1 MGNSTKKQFIYSRI
15 LIALVVL
22 LLVGAFAAK
31 ELGSPVIYVL
41 MTTVIVF
48 SVSEGS
54 RNRRLTFGILLIGV
68 LNVSA
73 SLWIAFWPH
82 PEVLAIVVARSL
94 GAFFVAVVGGF
105 MLRKMWQLRHVTLDS
120 IGGGLAVYLLLGVGW
135 THLYALV
142 ETFDPGSF
150 ITRTLDGSAHG
161 LTEYRSGT
169 YPQLFFFSF
178 VTLTTLGY
186 GDILPVSSAAKGLA
200 IAEAIV
206 GPVFLAILM
215 ARLVGLYVAQET
227 REAEK
232 PGSDGRA

>member
-1 MGNSTKKQFIYSRI
+1 MADSEKKQFIYSRI

-22 LLVGAFAAK
+22 LLVGALAAK
-31 ELGSPVIYVL
+31 ELGSPFIYIL

-48 SVSEGS
+48 AIWEGS
-54 RNRRLTFGILLIGV
+54 RHRALTFGILAIGL
-68 LNVSA
+68 LNVGA
-73 SLWIAFWPH
+73 SLWLAFWPT
-82 PEVLAIVVARSL
+82 PLVIAIVVSRSL
-94 GAFFVAVVGGF
+94 GALFVAVVGGF

-142 ETFDPGSF
+142 EAVEPGSF
-150 ITRTLDGSAHG
+150 FTRAVDGSSHRII
-161 LTEYRSGT
+161 EYTSGT

-215 ARLVGLYVAQET
+215 ARLVGLYVAQES
-227 REAEK
+227 READAL
-232 PGSDGRA
+232 GSGPRK

>member
-1 MGNSTKKQFIYSRI
+1 MADSEKKQFIYSRI

-22 LLVGAFAAK
+22 LLVGALAAK
-31 ELGSPVIYVL
+31 ELGSPVIYIL

-48 SVSEGS
+48 AIWEGS
-54 RNRRLTFGILLIGV
+54 RHRALTFGILAPLLV
-68 LNVSA
+68 
-73 SLWIAFWPH
+73 
-82 PEVLAIVVARSL
+82 AIVISRSL
-94 GAFFVAVVGGF
+94 GALFVAVVGGF
-105 MLRKMWQLRHVTLDS
+105 LLRKMWQLRHVTLDS

-142 ETFDPGSF
+142 EAVEPGSF
-150 ITRTLDGSAHG
+150 FTRAIDGSSHRII
-161 LTEYRSGT
+161 EYTSGT

-215 ARLVGLYVAQET
+215 ARLVGLYVAQES
-227 REAEK
+227 READEF
-232 PGSDGRA
+232 GSGPQK

>member
-1 MGNSTKKQFIYSRI
+1 MAHSTKKQFIYSRI

-22 LLVGAFAAK
+22 LLVGALAAQ
-31 ELGSPVIYVL
+31 ELGSPIIYIL

-48 SVSEGS
+48 AIWEGS
-54 RNRRLTFGILLIGV
+54 RHRGLTLGILLIGI

-73 SLWIAFWPH
+73 SLWTELSTHPH
-82 PEVLAIVVARSL
+82 VATIVISRSL
-94 GAFFVAVVGGF
+94 GALFVAVVGGF

-142 ETFDPGSF
+142 EALEPGSF

-232 PGSDGRA
+232 LGSDGRA

>member
-1 MGNSTKKQFIYSRI
+1 MSAELARNADQGRAV
-15 LIALVVL
+15 ALTL
-22 LLVGAFAAK
+22 QRY
-31 ELGSPVIYVL
+31 ELG
-41 MTTVIVF
+41 T
-48 SVSEGS
+48 
-54 RNRRLTFGILLIGV
+54 
-68 LNVSA
+68 
-73 SLWIAFWPH
+73 
-82 PEVLAIVVARSL
+82 
-94 GAFFVAVVGGF
+94 
-105 MLRKMWQLRHVTLDS
+105 KTL
-120 IGGGLAVYLLLGVGW
+120 VLLGVGW

-142 ETFDPGSF
+142 ETLDPGSF
-150 ITRTLDGSAHG
+150 ITRPLDGSAHG
-161 LTEYRSGT
+161 LTEYTSGT

-232 PGSDGRA
+232 LGSDGRA

>member
-1 MGNSTKKQFIYSRI
+1 MANSTKKQFIYSRI
-15 LIALVVL
+15 LIALVIL

-31 ELGSPVIYVL
+31 ELGSPIIYVL

-48 SVSEGS
+48 SVSQGS

-73 SLWIAFWPH
+73 SLWIAFWPY

-142 ETFDPGSF
+142 ETLDPGSF
-150 ITRTLDGSAHG
+150 ITRPLDGSAHG
-161 LTEYRSGT
+161 LTEYTSGT

-232 PGSDGRA
+232 LGSDGRA

>member
-1 MGNSTKKQFIYSRI
+1 MVNPTKKQFIYSR
-15 LIALVVL
+15 LFIAPVVL
-22 LLVGAFAAK
+22 HLVGAFAAK

-54 RNRRLTFGILLIGV
+54 LNRRLTFGILLIGV
-68 LNVSA
+68 LNVGA

-94 GAFFVAVVGGF
+94 GALFVAVVGGF

-227 REAEK
+227 RDAEK
-232 PGSDGRA
+232 LGSDGRA